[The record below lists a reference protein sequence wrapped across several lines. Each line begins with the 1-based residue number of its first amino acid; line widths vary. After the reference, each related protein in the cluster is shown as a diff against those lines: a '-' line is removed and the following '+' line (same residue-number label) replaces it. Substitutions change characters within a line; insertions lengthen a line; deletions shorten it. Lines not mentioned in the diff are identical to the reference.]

1 MIFVPNL
8 FKWGVKLRRICVV
21 LILMMLL
28 ICTSACTSS
37 SNDSH
42 DIGSSTRVSS
52 DVEIKY
58 TFRYPDRLTE
68 HFEKHGIEMG
78 FSDEEEYL
86 RAANA
91 VISNPAAL
99 HELEADDNDHVY
111 FVESTGEIVFL
122 SQDGYIRTYFITD
135 KDYFE
140 RQAA

>member
-1 MIFVPNL
+1 MR
-8 FKWGVKLRRICVV
+8 KTCVV
-21 LILMMLL
+21 LIMMVLM
-28 ICTSACTSS
+28 IGTAACTRS
-37 SNDSH
+37 SNDSR
-42 DIGSSTRVSS
+42 DVGLSKQTSS

-68 HFEKHGIEMG
+68 HFEKHGVEMG

-91 VISNPAAL
+91 VISNPDAL

-135 KDYFE
+135 KAYFE
-140 RQAA
+140 RQAS